1 MIQPSTPGRV
11 SVGDHYGK
19 RHELDL
25 GQCPYYGV
33 VKNPSYLE
41 ETPKRLGSDW
51 IVERLQ
57 NGRQLALHRIGHEGT
72 WFVVDMSE
80 MQGEVINLDQLRDL
94 QPEVVSLVAADDD
107 SRSFQIKVETTN
119 YRAMR
124 KAQWNPNGVCAL
136 VGPNGSGKTTLLTLL
151 EFFRNAFL
159 RNAPV
164 AMDQMGGAYGLR
176 SWNSNA
182 EVPVSVA
189 LSVGG
194 QRWQLELTTQG
205 STLTSK
211 LGETVTDAG
220 EIVLSRPPW
229 GRQFFY
235 RGKDIPI
242 EANDDRMA
250 IRIVAESSVG
260 DEFHRFA
267 DMVKT
272 IRVYRSYNI
281 WSLQTNGSRQG
292 GDLYL
297 HPSGQN
303 LFTVLRNWRDRRDL
317 KPNYQFVV
325 NQMRE
330 AFPEVFSDLDFHVA
344 GLTVTVDVID
354 PHTNAC
360 PLALAPDGVITG
372 LLHLTALA
380 GAVPSSFIAID
391 DFGNDLHPY
400 AIRQLVS
407 AFRDWAEIHNLTICL
422 ASHSPVL
429 LDEFKEQPSSVFV
442 MEHGLEN
449 RPVPL
454 TDLFEEDW
462 LSRFSLGQL
471 YEYGEFGGQLARPKA
486 VE

>member
-1 MIQPSTPGRV
+1 MIQPNTPGRV

-25 GQCPYYGV
+25 GQCPYYGIV
-33 VKNPSYLE
+33 RKPSYLA

-51 IVERLQ
+51 IVQRLL
-57 NGRQLALHRIGHEGT
+57 NGQQLALHRIGHEGT
-72 WFVVDMSE
+72 WFVVDME
-80 MQGEVINLDQLRDL
+80 DMQGEVINTDQLRDL
-94 QPEVVSLVAADDD
+94 QPEAISLAAAED
-107 SRSFQIKVETTN
+107 SSSFQIKVETTN
-119 YRAMR
+119 YRALR
-124 KAQWNPNGVCAL
+124 QAQWNPTGVCAL

-151 EFFRNAFL
+151 DFFRNAFL

-211 LGETVTDAG
+211 LGESVTDAG

-229 GRQFFY
+229 GQQFSY

-267 DMVKT
+267 DMVKK

-292 GDLYL
+292 GDLYQI
-297 HPSGQN
+297 G
-303 LFTVLRNWRDRRDL
+303 R
-317 KPNYQFVV
+317 
-325 NQMRE
+325 
-330 AFPEVFSDLDFHVA
+330 AHV
-344 GLTVTVDVID
+344 
-354 PHTNAC
+354 
-360 PLALAPDGVITG
+360 
-372 LLHLTALA
+372 
-380 GAVPSSFIAID
+380 
-391 DFGNDLHPY
+391 
-400 AIRQLVS
+400 
-407 AFRDWAEIHNLTICL
+407 
-422 ASHSPVL
+422 
-429 LDEFKEQPSSVFV
+429 
-442 MEHGLEN
+442 
-449 RPVPL
+449 
-454 TDLFEEDW
+454 
-462 LSRFSLGQL
+462 
-471 YEYGEFGGQLARPKA
+471 
-486 VE
+486 